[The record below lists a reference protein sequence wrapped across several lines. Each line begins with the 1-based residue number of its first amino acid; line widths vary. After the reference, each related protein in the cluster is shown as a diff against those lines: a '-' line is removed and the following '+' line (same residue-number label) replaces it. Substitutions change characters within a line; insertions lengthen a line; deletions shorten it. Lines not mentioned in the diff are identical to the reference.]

1 MPKNLTPQDQWE
13 TDFQVP
19 IPGEPRNIGPLELLF
34 QRLLNRTERLKGRIA
49 EILGLPWNAAPPDT
63 LSGLH
68 SRVQTLEDAQ
78 GGTTLS
84 AHRTAPVL
92 DHPDRSVT
100 AIKLASGAAAANM
113 QGTDQQWGAL
123 NWDALTAPGWYRI
136 TSGGTGGSGTP
147 PPSPVQEGFLAVMRG
162 NGGAVTQMFIP
173 KGGNYLTPFTRQLDA
188 GVWTA
193 WAGRISALTTNSPLG
208 GDYIVA
214 DRPGGTAYKLPLIGS
229 GGVIEYGSNSN
240 GSYIRFAD
248 GTQICWAS
256 HDPQSFGSML
266 TGLDINYKHKTKT
279 WVFPVA
285 FITTPV
291 VTTGGDVAGARVDVI
306 NAHSATTT
314 QCALEAGQYNTTAVD
329 VTAFY
334 TLAIGRWK

>member
-49 EILGLPWNAAPPDT
+49 EILGLPWDAAPPDT

-92 DHPDRSVT
+92 DHPDGSVT

-113 QGTDQQWGAL
+113 QETDRQWGAL
-123 NWDALTAPGWYRI
+123 NWDALTIPGWYRI
-136 TSGGTGGSGTP
+136 TSGGTRGGGTP
-147 PPSPVQEGFLAVMRG
+147 PPSPAQEGLLVVMRG
-162 NGGAVTQMFIP
+162 AGGAITQMFVP
-173 KGGNYLTPFTRQLDA
+173 KGGAYLAPLTRQYDGA
-188 GVWTA
+188 SWSP
-193 WAGRISALTTNSPLG
+193 WAGRISALTSSTPAA
-208 GDYIVA
+208 GDFLAVDPA
-214 DRPGGTAYKLPLIGS
+214 SGSTYKVPLIGS

-240 GSYIRFAD
+240 GHYLRFAD
-248 GTQICWAS
+248 GAQFCWAS
-256 HDPQSFGSML
+256 HLGSSYGPVIIGDDP
-266 TGLDINYKHKTKT
+266 NYKHRLKT
-279 WVFPVA
+279 WTFPAA
-285 FITTPV
+285 FISPPV
-291 VTTGGDVAGARVDVI
+291 VVHSGDVAGGMVDI
-306 NAHSATTT
+306 FAAHGISNT
-314 QCALEAGQYNTTAVD
+314 QCTLEAGQYNTSSVAVMD
-329 VTAFY
+329 SRTI
-334 TLAIGRWK
+334 AIGRWK